1 MKHFFALSMCLILF
15 QTAQAQSLITFASG
29 DFEGGNISINWTGGG
44 VLTGAFGGE
53 NIKVV
58 SDFPD
63 GINLIPTSSESE
75 EISIPSDFTLDQ
87 NYPNPFNPSTNIS
100 YTIARPSEVSIR
112 IYNSIGA
119 LVSSINEGSKAPG
132 NYTTTFNASSLAT
145 GMYIYTLSVDN
156 QVVSSKKMLLIK

>member
-1 MKHFFALSMCLILF
+1 MKNLLALGMCLFLF
-15 QTAQAQSLITFASG
+15 HSAQAQSLITFASG

-44 VLTGAFGGE
+44 VVTGAFGGE

-63 GINLIPTSSESE
+63 GINLIPTSSENE
-75 EISIPSDFTLDQ
+75 EISIPTEFVLEQ

-100 YTIARPSEVSIR
+100 YSIARPSEVSIR

-119 LVSSINEGSKAPG
+119 LVSSINEGSRAPG
-132 NYTTTFNASSLAT
+132 NYTVTFNASNLAT
-145 GMYIYTLSVDN
+145 GMYIYTLSADN
-156 QVVSSKKMLLIK
+156 QIVSTKKMLLIK